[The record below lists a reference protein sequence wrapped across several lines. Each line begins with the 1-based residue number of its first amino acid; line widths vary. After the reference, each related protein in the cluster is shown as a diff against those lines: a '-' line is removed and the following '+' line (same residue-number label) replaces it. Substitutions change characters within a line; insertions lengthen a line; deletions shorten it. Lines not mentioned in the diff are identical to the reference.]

1 MREVAV
7 VALGG
12 NALLKKSDK
21 PSINNQIKNAKVAAK
36 QILPLIK
43 KYSVVVTHGNG
54 PQVGAILLRSEKT
67 KQTYPLPLDV
77 CVAQS
82 QGEIGYIIEQALRSV
97 LPKKAIATV
106 LSRTVVSKKDKAFRK
121 PSKPIGAFYS
131 SKKRFV
137 REKIDYVYDSGRG
150 YRRVV
155 PSPVPITIV
164 EREIIRNML
173 KKKIVVIAA
182 GGGGIPVVKRKKE
195 YEGVEAVID
204 KDLAS
209 CCLAKSLGAKQFFI
223 LTSVDAVYRSFGKK
237 GQERIKK
244 MNLKVA
250 KQLYKEGEFAE
261 GSMGPKIKSAIE
273 FLESKGK
280 RVIITSPKNLEK
292 ALRGKAGTIIKR

>member
-121 PSKPIGAFYS
+121 PSKQIGAFYS
-131 SKKRFV
+131 SKKRF
-137 REKIDYVYDSGRG
+137 
-150 YRRVV
+150 
-155 PSPVPITIV
+155 
-164 EREIIRNML
+164 
-173 KKKIVVIAA
+173 
-182 GGGGIPVVKRKKE
+182 
-195 YEGVEAVID
+195 
-204 KDLAS
+204 
-209 CCLAKSLGAKQFFI
+209 FF
-223 LTSVDAVYRSFGKK
+223 K
-237 GQERIKK
+237 
-244 MNLKVA
+244 
-250 KQLYKEGEFAE
+250 
-261 GSMGPKIKSAIE
+261 
-273 FLESKGK
+273 
-280 RVIITSPKNLEK
+280 
-292 ALRGKAGTIIKR
+292 